1 MLTIFATPKP
11 FRGHVNIIQRNALK
25 SWTLL
30 HPGVEVILFGD
41 DEGAAEVAREA
52 AIRHVPHVE
61 RNDAGMK
68 RVDYIF
74 GTAQTLARHELLC
87 YVNCDII
94 LMGDFVRA
102 LEHVRAKYTRFLMV
116 GRRWDT
122 PITEAIEFSDR
133 WDDKIRKLAVSVD
146 DRQNQWYIDYFAF
159 ARGTFVDDFPPLV
172 LGTVRWDNWLIWK
185 ALNSKVPVIDASEAV
200 VAVHQNHD
208 YSYHPQGKEGVW
220 EGEAA
225 KRNLELAGGWK
236 SLRSIYHATR
246 QLTSNGQIR
255 GTWFRRQQ
263 QGLREMRKNPR
274 DVPSIIWYSFLT
286 MTYESR
292 RAIGL
297 NRERITR
304 LKAKFAAR
312 ENRG

>member
-11 FRGHVNIIQRNALK
+11 FHGHVNIIQRNALR

-30 HPGVEVILFGD
+30 HPSVEVILFGD

-52 AIRHVPHVE
+52 AIRYEAHVE

-68 RVDYIF
+68 RVDYLF
-74 GTAQTLARHELLC
+74 GRAQTLAHHELVC

-122 PITEAIEFSDR
+122 PITEAIEFSYG
-133 WDDKIRKLAVSVD
+133 WEEKIRNLAVSLN
-146 DRQNQWYIDYFAF
+146 DRRSEWYIDYFAF

-172 LGTVRWDNWLIWK
+172 LGK
-185 ALNSKVPVIDASEAV
+185 
-200 VAVHQNHD
+200 Q
-208 YSYHPQGKEGVW
+208 GVW

-225 KRNLELAGGWK
+225 NRNLELAGGWK

-246 QLTSNGQIR
+246 QLTSNGHIR

-263 QGLREMRKNPR
+263 RFFREMRRNPR
-274 DVPSIIWYSFLT
+274 DVPSIIWYSLLT
-286 MTYESR
+286 LTYEPR

-304 LKAKFAAR
+304 LKAKFAKI
-312 ENRG
+312 EDK